1 MSSKYLRIPGITVWM
16 IEMVVLVAGACLFFI
31 AAGIFAFRTNY
42 FAAVLSFVA
51 MFLFA
56 GGARFESSMNNDY
69 YLINGNGVKVI
80 QRGKQIA
87 MLRWEEFTDAAIQ
100 RMSHNG
106 NMWFYLVLHARM
118 ERGGVCVQDRRI
130 SIPLPFSTRKRQRLF
145 DYVRKSK
152 LKIDYAGGEAEEID
166 ARLR

>member
-1 MSSKYLRIPGITVWM
+1 MSQETLPNGWTKVRIEPFGGILM
-16 IEMVVLVAGACLFFI
+16 
-31 AAGIFAFRTNY
+31 
-42 FAAVLSFVA
+42 SFH
-51 MFLFA
+51 
-56 GGARFESSMNNDY
+56 
-69 YLINGNGVKVI
+69 KVI

-118 ERGGVCVQDRRI
+118 ERDGVCVQDRRI